1 MKLHDNPVRLHSS
14 SYDVLYVCICTYRY
28 HADIVAAQSAQQ
40 DAVAQLDMLVEA
52 FTSEKSQRLGGPR
65 RV

>member
-1 MKLHDNPVRLHSS
+1 M
-14 SYDVLYVCICTYRY
+14 CTYRY